1 MSRRTDGTTE
11 SATAPSVRRLPSTP
25 LAAVLFVLTLLSIA
39 LATAF
44 GAETIP
50 VGDVWHTVVGRMT
63 GAELDSAHAVIIWD
77 LRLPRSVLAA
87 LVGAGLALA
96 GALRDKL
103 RACQELEDSLAQ
115 PGQQVSADDW
125 RQRWAALLPAGAEVD
140 AVLDAR
146 FEAALNALEG
156 DRAAYARLLEAN
168 RATLLQELLRQ
179 EVAAGIDSGAE
190 FARERLK
197 LQVEA
202 LQSSLKA
209 GDKHGNK
216 GDRSGGLRQLY
227 ALPALVDERTALRV
241 EQLVMRTVR
250 EGK

>member
-1 MSRRTDGTTE
+1 
-11 SATAPSVRRLPSTP
+11 
-25 LAAVLFVLTLLSIA
+25 
-39 LATAF
+39 
-44 GAETIP
+44 
-50 VGDVWHTVVGRMT
+50 
-63 GAELDSAHAVIIWD
+63 
-77 LRLPRSVLAA
+77 
-87 LVGAGLALA
+87 
-96 GALRDKL
+96 
-103 RACQELEDSLAQ
+103 EDSLAQ

-125 RQRWAALLPAGAEVD
+125 RKRWAALLPAGADHD

-156 DRAAYARLLEAN
+156 DRAGYARLLEAN

-179 EVAAGIDSGAE
+179 EVANGIDSGAE

-209 GDKHGNK
+209 GDRHGHKH
-216 GDRSGGLRQLY
+216 GDRSGELRQLC
-227 ALPALVDERTALRV
+227 ALPALVDERTALRL

>member
-1 MSRRTDGTTE
+1 VARR
-11 SATAPSVRRLPSTP
+11 A
-25 LAAVLFVLTLLSIA
+25 
-39 LATAF
+39 
-44 GAETIP
+44 
-50 VGDVWHTVVGRMT
+50 
-63 GAELDSAHAVIIWD
+63 
-77 LRLPRSVLAA
+77 
-87 LVGAGLALA
+87 AGLALA

-115 PGQQVSADDW
+115 PEQHVSSDDW

-140 AVLDAR
+140 AVLDTR
-146 FEAALNALEG
+146 FEAALDALGG
-156 DRAAYARLLEAN
+156 DRAGYARLLEAN

-179 EVAAGIDSGAE
+179 EVANGIDSGAE

-209 GDKHGNK
+209 GDRHGHK
-216 GDRSGGLRQLY
+216 GDRSGGLRQLI
-227 ALPALVDERTALRV
+227 ALPALADERTALRL
-241 EQLVMRTVR
+241 EQLVMRTAG

>member
-1 MSRRTDGTTE
+1 M
-11 SATAPSVRRLPSTP
+11 
-25 LAAVLFVLTLLSIA
+25 
-39 LATAF
+39 
-44 GAETIP
+44 
-50 VGDVWHTVVGRMT
+50 
-63 GAELDSAHAVIIWD
+63 
-77 LRLPRSVLAA
+77 
-87 LVGAGLALA
+87 
-96 GALRDKL
+96 
-103 RACQELEDSLAQ
+103 
-115 PGQQVSADDW
+115 
-125 RQRWAALLPAGAEVD
+125 
-140 AVLDAR
+140 
-146 FEAALNALEG
+146 
-156 DRAAYARLLEAN
+156 
-168 RATLLQELLRQ
+168 
-179 EVAAGIDSGAE
+179 AAGIDSGAE